1 MHQIVSATVVS
12 SRRWWVLAI
21 VVAAQFM
28 FGVDAFI
35 VNVAIP
41 TIAVELHASSAQ
53 IEAVIAI
60 YLIAYATLVV
70 TGGRLGDIYG
80 TKNVF
85 LAGVLGFTVTSLWC
99 GLAHSGAELIAARL
113 TQGAT
118 AALMVPQVLATLH
131 VLFSDG
137 SRGRAFGIYDIV
149 LGLAGAAGFLL
160 GGVLVTSDP
169 AGLGWRA
176 VFFVNVPF
184 GLAIT
189 AAAALIM
196 PSVPRRAGT
205 RLDVPGAVVLFVG
218 LLCLIGPLLFGHDV
232 HWAPWVWLMIAAGVA
247 IIAAFLRL
255 ERAVANE
262 GGMPL
267 VDLALLADAAF
278 TRGLYAAFFFFL
290 ANLSFY
296 LVMTLFMQGALH
308 IPPLQAGM
316 VFVPL
321 ALAFVIASR
330 HSGVRA
336 RHRGTLVLIEGCAIQ
351 IAGLAVLALTVAM
364 VEAPGAPWLALVLA
378 IFGYGQGLVM
388 APLSS
393 VVLSSVKPG
402 SAGSG
407 AGCMARQRKSPTP
420 PVSRR
425 SAQRFLPSK
434 LRAPHKQR
442 CSLRWRCSRYRFW
455 PPPHFCR
462 GCGVRPCEGHKG
474 RTAQSLGVDSTRPF
488 YFAVQQLSDLG
499 VVRNKVS
506 RQGAAGVPCQK
517 CRIPTTSSK
526 TTRYQRFWG
535 FRAKPEAGRP
545 QRSH

>member
-1 MHQIVSATVVS
+1 MHQLVSANVDS
-12 SRRWWVLAI
+12 SRRWAVLAI

-41 TIAVELHASSAQ
+41 TIAVELHASAAQ

-99 GLAHSGAELIAARL
+99 GLAQSGSELIVARL
-113 TQGAT
+113 AQGAT

-131 VLFSDG
+131 LLFSD
-137 SRGRAFGIYDIV
+137 SARARAFGIYGIV
-149 LGLAGAAGFLL
+149 LGLAGTAGFLL
-160 GGVLVTSDP
+160 GGVLVTLDLAS
-169 AGLGWRA
+169 LGWRT

-184 GLAIT
+184 GLIILG
-189 AAAALIM
+189 AALKIM

-205 RLDVPGAVVLFVG
+205 RLDIPGAIVLFAG

-232 HWAPWVWLMIAAGVA
+232 HWSPLVWLVMAAGVA

-255 ERAVANE
+255 ERLVANR

-267 VDLALLADAAF
+267 IDLALLSDAAF
-278 TRGLYAAFFFFL
+278 MRGLCAAFFFFF

-296 LVMTLFMQGALH
+296 LVMTMFMQKALH
-308 IPPLQAGM
+308 IPPLQAGL

-321 ALAFVIASR
+321 ALAFVVASR
-330 HSGVRA
+330 HSGARA
-336 RHRGTLVLIEGCAIQ
+336 RQRGTLVLIEGCAIQ
-351 IAGLAVLALTVAM
+351 VAGLAMLALTVAS
-364 VEAPGAPWLALVLA
+364 VDAPALLALVLM

-393 VVLSSVKPG
+393 AVLSTVKPA

-407 AGCMARQRKSPTP
+407 SGMYGTA
-420 PVSRR
+420 
-425 SAQRFLPSK
+425 AQI
-434 LRAPHKQR
+434 A
-442 CSLRWRCSRYRFW
+442 
-455 PPPHFCR
+455 
-462 GCGVRPCEGHKG
+462 
-474 RTAQSLGVDSTRPF
+474 
-488 YFAVQQLSDLG
+488 
-499 VVRNKVS
+499 N
-506 RQGAAGVPCQK
+506 AAGVAA
-517 CRIPTTSSK
+517 IGAAFFAIEAASSARLALFAAFALF
-526 TTRYQRFWG
+526 TLSIIVSAAFLSWMR
-535 FRAKPEAGRP
+535 RAAA
-545 QRSH
+545 

>member
-1 MHQIVSATVVS
+1 MHQIVSTPVDS

-41 TIAVELHASSAQ
+41 TIATELHASPAQ

-85 LAGVLGFTVTSLWC
+85 LAGVLGFTLTSLWC
-99 GLAHSGAELIAARL
+99 GLAQSGPELIAARL
-113 TQGAT
+113 AQGAT

-131 VLFSDG
+131 LLFSD
-137 SRGRAFGIYDIV
+137 SARGRAFGIYGIV
-149 LGLAGAAGFLL
+149 LGLAGAAGFFL
-160 GGVLVTSDP
+160 GGVLVTTDL

-184 GLAIT
+184 GLIIM
-189 AAAALIM
+189 AAASAIM

-205 RLDVPGAVVLFVG
+205 RLDVPGAIVLFAGV
-218 LLCLIGPLLFGHDV
+218 LCLIGPLLFGHDL
-232 HWAPWVWLMIAAGVA
+232 HWAPWIWLVMAAGVF

-255 ERAVANE
+255 ERAVAHR

-267 VDLALLADAAF
+267 IDLALLSDAAF
-278 TRGLYAAFFFFL
+278 MRGLYAAFFFFF

-296 LVMTLFMQGALH
+296 LVMTMFMQRGLR
-308 IPPLQAGM
+308 IPPLQAGL
-316 VFVPL
+316 VFLPL
-321 ALAFVIASR
+321 ALAFVMASR
-330 HSGVRA
+330 HSGARA
-336 RHRGTLVLIEGCAIQ
+336 RHRGTLVLIEGCVVQMI
-351 IAGLAVLALTVAM
+351 GLVLLVLTVAWSH
-364 VEAPGAPWLALVLA
+364 APSATSLALVLT

-393 VVLSSVKPG
+393 AVLSTVKPA

-407 AGCMARQRKSPTP
+407 AGMYGT
-420 PVSRR
+420 
-425 SAQRFLPSK
+425 
-434 LRAPHKQR
+434 
-442 CSLRWRCSRYRFW
+442 
-455 PPPHFCR
+455 
-462 GCGVRPCEGHKG
+462 
-474 RTAQSLGVDSTRPF
+474 TAQI
-488 YFAVQQLSDLG
+488 A
-499 VVRNKVS
+499 N
-506 RQGAAGVPCQK
+506 AAGVAAIGAVFFAVEAAQ
-517 CRIPTTSSK
+517 SAQLALFVSAAL
-526 TTRYQRFWG
+526 FALSMAASAG
-535 FRAKPEAGRP
+535 FLTWMRHAAA
-545 QRSH
+545 